1 MSPKSWTLLS
11 TLALLIAAPVAAQK
25 PAAVEIGGFGQWTHF
40 DDNAG
45 RVNATPEDGFG
56 YGGRLG
62 VFLTRTWQVEADGYF
77 SPQNRKVTE
86 EFCCL
91 GLFSEDVEASAF
103 ALRLNYNVPLG
114 TAGRSQFIL
123 GGGAVRTTY
132 AFKGGNAPD
141 SSMSDYGAS
150 GLAGLRVG
158 LVDHVALRVDGVVDY
173 MPKHEPDANMNMHL
187 RAGISLLLGGSQAAA
202 PVSVMRP
209 APPPVTPAPPPPAPV
224 APPAPIENAITVCVI
239 DPTQASGIR
248 MQSAFYREQQRDTVV
263 VQNGD
268 RVAFSQVAG
277 SAMVAR
283 DAAWYRQGK
292 PLQLMV
298 GTRPMWYL
306 AYGSSRY
313 MSADRMAYLGT
324 IDGYPTY
331 AERDQVSSLMAT
343 LDAAR
348 AANPNRDLGA
358 VLADNRDLRSA
369 IEALPF
375 LYVPLQRTG
384 CVFQPM
390 QLMPMTI
397 KNR

>member
-1 MSPKSWTLLS
+1 
-11 TLALLIAAPVAAQK
+11 
-25 PAAVEIGGFGQWTHF
+25 
-40 DDNAG
+40 
-45 RVNATPEDGFG
+45 
-56 YGGRLG
+56 
-62 VFLTRTWQVEADGYF
+62 
-77 SPQNRKVTE
+77 
-86 EFCCL
+86 
-91 GLFSEDVEASAF
+91 
-103 ALRLNYNVPLG
+103 
-114 TAGRSQFIL
+114 
-123 GGGAVRTTY
+123 
-132 AFKGGNAPD
+132 
-141 SSMSDYGAS
+141 
-150 GLAGLRVG
+150 
-158 LVDHVALRVDGVVDY
+158 
-173 MPKHEPDANMNMHL
+173 
-187 RAGISLLLGGSQAAA
+187 
-202 PVSVMRP
+202 
-209 APPPVTPAPPPPAPV
+209 
-224 APPAPIENAITVCVI
+224 
-239 DPTQASGIR
+239 